1 MSKEEFYQNIM
12 TFKKVYKKFFYC
24 YNLNQ
29 FYKNRGMIMKLTK
42 KIIGTFLS
50 LSIFILPNIAEAK
63 TKGHSTKK
71 TSHHATKV
79 SKKSNHVKI
88 SKKSSHTKMSH
99 KYLKIAKK
107 GRNHVKITK
116 VSYSYGQRVYGDYLE
131 PNKDIYKYAI
141 GLLGTKYSFGGNSI
155 NGIDCS
161 SFVQHVFELAGFKLP
176 RTAREQARYGYFVRK
191 ENLKPGDLLFFA
203 TYASFPSHVGIYI
216 GDGKMIHASS
226 KGGRVEIA
234 NINED
239 YYMRRFLFAKR
250 IPANIKDLKE
260 VEDVDLM
267 EQYMNDK
274 DPIAKIIQE
283 KNGKN

>member
-1 MSKEEFYQNIM
+1 
-12 TFKKVYKKFFYC
+12 
-24 YNLNQ
+24 
-29 FYKNRGMIMKLTK
+29 MKLTK

-50 LSIFILPNIAEAK
+50 LSIFILPSIAEAKAK

-71 TSHHATKV
+71 ASHHVAKV
-79 SKKSNHVKI
+79 SKKSSHAKI
-88 SKKSSHTKMSH
+88 SH

-116 VSYSYGQRVYGDYLE
+116 VSYSYGPRVYGDYIE

-141 GLLGTKYSFGGNSI
+141 GLLGTKYIFGGTSI

-203 TYASFPSHVGIYI
+203 TYARFPSHVGIYI

-226 KGGRVEIA
+226 KGGRVEVT

-239 YYMRRFLFAKR
+239 RYVRRFLFAKR

-260 VEDVDLM
+260 VEDIDSM
-267 EQYMNDK
+267 EQYMNDN

-283 KNGKN
+283 KNGEN

>member
-1 MSKEEFYQNIM
+1 MN
-12 TFKKVYKKFFYC
+12 
-24 YNLNQ
+24 
-29 FYKNRGMIMKLTK
+29 MKLTK

-50 LSIFILPNIAEAK
+50 LSIFILPSIAEAK

-71 TSHHATKV
+71 ASHHAT
-79 SKKSNHVKI
+79 KI
-88 SKKSSHTKMSH
+88 SKKSSHAKINH

-107 GRNHVKITK
+107 GHKHVKITK

-131 PNKDIYKYAI
+131 PNKDIYKYAV
-141 GLLGTKYSFGGNSI
+141 GLLGTKYTFGGTSI

-161 SFVQHVFELAGFKLP
+161 FFVQHVFKLAGFKLP
-176 RTAREQARYGYFVRK
+176 RTAREQARYGYFIRK

-226 KGGRVEIA
+226 KGGKVEVA
-234 NINED
+234 DINED
-239 YYMRRFLFAKR
+239 FYKRRFLFAKR

-260 VEDVDLM
+260 VEDVDSI
-267 EQYMNDK
+267 EQYMNDNTSEK
-274 DPIAKIIQE
+274 DKENDPIAKIIQE

>member
-1 MSKEEFYQNIM
+1 
-12 TFKKVYKKFFYC
+12 
-24 YNLNQ
+24 
-29 FYKNRGMIMKLTK
+29 MKLTK

-63 TKGHSTKK
+63 AKTKGHSTKK
-71 TSHHATKV
+71 ASHHATKV

-88 SKKSSHTKMSH
+88 SKKSSHAKISH
-99 KYLKIAKK
+99 K
-107 GRNHVKITK
+107 HVKITK

>member
-1 MSKEEFYQNIM
+1 
-12 TFKKVYKKFFYC
+12 
-24 YNLNQ
+24 
-29 FYKNRGMIMKLTK
+29 MKLTK

-63 TKGHSTKK
+63 TKSPSTKK
-71 TSHHATKV
+71 ASHHVVKV
-79 SKKSNHVKI
+79 SKKSNSKKSNHVKLSKKSNHVKI
-88 SKKSSHTKMSH
+88 SH
-99 KYLKIAKK
+99 K
-107 GRNHVKITK
+107 NVKITK

-141 GLLGTKYSFGGNSI
+141 GLLGTKYTFGGTSI

-226 KGGRVEIA
+226 KGGRVEVA

-239 YYMRRFLFAKR
+239 YYVKRFLFAKR

-260 VEDVDLM
+260 VEDIDSM
-267 EQYMNDK
+267 EQYMNDNISEK
-274 DPIAKIIQE
+274 NKENDPIAKIIQE

>member
-1 MSKEEFYQNIM
+1 
-12 TFKKVYKKFFYC
+12 
-24 YNLNQ
+24 
-29 FYKNRGMIMKLTK
+29 MKLSK

-50 LSIFILPNIAEAK
+50 LSIFVLPNIAEAK

-71 TSHHATKV
+71 ASHHATKV
-79 SKKSNHVKI
+79 SKKSSHVKI
-88 SKKSSHTKMSH
+88 SKKSNHTKKSH
-99 KYLKIAKK
+99 K
-107 GRNHVKITK
+107 HVKITK
-116 VSYSYGQRVYGDYLE
+116 VSYSYGQRVYGDHLE
-131 PNKDIYKYAI
+131 PNKDIYKYAV
-141 GLLGTKYSFGGNSI
+141 GLLGTKYSFGGTSI

-239 YYMRRFLFAKR
+239 YYVRRFLFAKR

-260 VEDVDLM
+260 VEDIDSM
-267 EQYMNDK
+267 EQYMKDNTSEK
-274 DPIAKIIQE
+274 NRENDPIAKIIQE

>member
-1 MSKEEFYQNIM
+1 
-12 TFKKVYKKFFYC
+12 
-24 YNLNQ
+24 
-29 FYKNRGMIMKLTK
+29 MIMKLTK

-50 LSIFILPNIAEAK
+50 LSIFILPSIAEAK

-71 TSHHATKV
+71 ASHHAIKV
-79 SKKSNHVKI
+79 SKKAIHTKMSKKASRHVAKI
-88 SKKSSHTKMSH
+88 SKKAIHARISH
-99 KYLKIAKK
+99 KHI
-107 GRNHVKITK
+107 KITK
-116 VSYSYGQRVYGDYLE
+116 ASYSYGQRVYGDYLE
-131 PNKDIYKYAI
+131 PNKDIYKYAL
-141 GLLGTKYSFGGNSI
+141 GLLGTKYTFGGTSI

-226 KGGRVEIA
+226 KGGRVEVA

-239 YYMRRFLFAKR
+239 FYKRRFLFAKR
-250 IPANIKDLKE
+250 IPDNIKDLKE
-260 VEDVDLM
+260 VEDVDSI
-267 EQYMNDK
+267 EQYMNDNTSEK
-274 DPIAKIIQE
+274 DKENDPIAKIIRE
-283 KNGKN
+283 KNGKD

>member
-1 MSKEEFYQNIM
+1 
-12 TFKKVYKKFFYC
+12 
-24 YNLNQ
+24 
-29 FYKNRGMIMKLTK
+29 MKLSK

-50 LSIFILPNIAEAK
+50 LSIFILPSIAEAK

-71 TSHHATKV
+71 ASHHATKV
-79 SKKSNHVKI
+79 SKKSNHVKV
-88 SKKSSHTKMSH
+88 SKKSNHHAKKSH

-131 PNKDIYKYAI
+131 PNKDIYKYAV
-141 GLLGTKYSFGGNSI
+141 GLLGTRYTFGGTSI
-155 NGIDCS
+155 KGIDCS

-176 RTAREQARYGYFVRK
+176 RTAREQARYGYFVRR
-191 ENLKPGDLLFFA
+191 ESLKPGDLLFFA

-226 KGGRVEIA
+226 KGGRVEVA
-234 NINED
+234 NINQD
-239 YYMRRFLFAKR
+239 YYVKRFLFAKR

-260 VEDVDLM
+260 AEDIDSM
-267 EQYMNDK
+267 EQYMNDTSEK
-274 DPIAKIIQE
+274 NKENDPIAKIIQE

>member
-1 MSKEEFYQNIM
+1 
-12 TFKKVYKKFFYC
+12 
-24 YNLNQ
+24 
-29 FYKNRGMIMKLTK
+29 MIMKLTE

-50 LSIFILPNIAEAK
+50 LSIFILPSIAGAK

-71 TSHHATKV
+71 ASHHATKV
-79 SKKSNHVKI
+79 SKKS
-88 SKKSSHTKMSH
+88 S
-99 KYLKIAKK
+99 YAKK
-107 GRNHVKITK
+107 GHGHVKITK
-116 VSYSYGQRVYGDYLE
+116 VSYSYDQRVYGDYLG

-155 NGIDCS
+155 NGVDCS
-161 SFVQHVFELAGFKLP
+161 FLVQHVFELAGFKLP

-191 ENLKPGDLLFFA
+191 ESLKPGDLLFFA

-226 KGGRVEIA
+226 KGGKVEVA

-239 YYMRRFLFAKR
+239 YYARRFLFAKR

-260 VEDVDLM
+260 VEDIDSM
-267 EQYMNDK
+267 EQYMNGNISEK
-274 DPIAKIIQE
+274 NKENDPIVKIIQE

>member
-1 MSKEEFYQNIM
+1 
-12 TFKKVYKKFFYC
+12 
-24 YNLNQ
+24 
-29 FYKNRGMIMKLTK
+29 MKLSK

-50 LSIFILPNIAEAK
+50 LSIFILPSIVEAK
-63 TKGHSTKK
+63 AKGHSTKK
-71 TSHHATKV
+71 ASHHVAKV
-79 SKKSNHVKI
+79 SKKSSHAKI
-88 SKKSSHTKMSH
+88 GR

-107 GRNHVKITK
+107 GRNHVKIAKVSKKSSHAKIGRKYLKIAKKGRNHVKIAK
-116 VSYSYGQRVYGDYLE
+116 VSYSYGPRVYGDYIE

-141 GLLGTKYSFGGNSI
+141 GLLGTKYIFGGTSI

-203 TYASFPSHVGIYI
+203 TYARFPSHVGIYI

-226 KGGRVEIA
+226 KGGRVEVT
-234 NINED
+234 NINKD
-239 YYMRRFLFAKR
+239 RYVRRFLFAKR

-260 VEDVDLM
+260 VEDINSIGAV
-267 EQYMNDK
+267 YK
-274 DPIAKIIQE
+274 R
-283 KNGKN
+283 